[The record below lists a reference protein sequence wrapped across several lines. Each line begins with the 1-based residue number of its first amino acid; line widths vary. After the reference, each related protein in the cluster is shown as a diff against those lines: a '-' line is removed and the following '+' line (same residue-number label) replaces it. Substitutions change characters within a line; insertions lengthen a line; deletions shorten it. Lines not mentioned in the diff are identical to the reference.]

1 MCGKPGHY
9 SAQCRFRKTS
19 EAPSKPPASLVES
32 DIIAAVISEVN
43 MVAHNKNWVIDS
55 GATRHICADRGAFS
69 SYSSVDDGEQ
79 VFMGDSRP
87 SPVVGKGKV
96 LLKLTSG
103 KILSLT
109 DVLHVPEIR
118 WNLISVF
125 LLGKAGVK
133 VCFEYDKIVMTR
145 NGQFVCKEYCNQG
158 LFMLNVLEIMNEI
171 ASTSAYM
178 IDFCD
183 LWHGRL
189 GHVGFS
195 YIKK

>member
-1 MCGKPGHY
+1 MKRNPNSTFKKKGNCFVCGKPGHY
-9 SAQCRFRKTS
+9 SEQCRFWKTG
-19 EAPSKPPASLVES
+19 EAPSKPQASLVES

-125 LLGKAGVK
+125 LLGKARKAGVK
-133 VCFEYDKIVMTR
+133 LCFESD
-145 NGQFVCKEYCNQG
+145 
-158 LFMLNVLEIMNEI
+158 
-171 ASTSAYM
+171 
-178 IDFCD
+178 
-183 LWHGRL
+183 
-189 GHVGFS
+189 
-195 YIKK
+195 